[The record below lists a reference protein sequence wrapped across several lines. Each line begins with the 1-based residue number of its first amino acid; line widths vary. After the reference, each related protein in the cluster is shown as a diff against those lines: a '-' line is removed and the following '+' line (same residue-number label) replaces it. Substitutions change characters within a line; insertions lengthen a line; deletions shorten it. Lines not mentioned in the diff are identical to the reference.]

1 MGSGRSGAPLESG
14 TLDRY
19 KPLGAFGQPV
29 YLAHVQLKAAVRQKL
44 GPRFAQFFA
53 TPDRDPRSGEIRWL
67 ADVQGPAVRWNDL
80 PPDQQVLH
88 ALTIEELRSG
98 FTRYADE
105 LRANRT
111 SRQALAFVALLDEA
125 LRVPDDGHLFLVGDQ
140 PVASFW
146 GFSQGDGSAVNALS
160 VAPRAATPAPFP
172 VVEAPPVAGPVVV
185 AERGWWRRWWWLALL
200 ALLLLLLLPLLAL
213 WLGLFGW
220 FPAFDL
226 GRRPDTAVAPLAKES
241 PAVPPPAETK
251 PELTKPEAVKP
262 DPAIPPAVPPAVP
275 EGTRRLDVM
284 PGGSERIGG
293 GVIDPA
299 GVVPVVPDV
308 PSTTPVTPVTPDA
321 PIPVTPPAVP
331 EIKPGIK
338 PDLAP
343 KAGDQGLDKPDAAV
357 IPDKPPAGLPP
368 LPPPLPPGQVV
379 PPRPELAIPTPS
391 ADGSP
396 NLAFLEGLWRSR
408 QGLVDR
414 KTGQPVE
421 QFYRFDR
428 SGRGEI
434 VIRRADGS
442 ECRAPAQAKVQ
453 NNGLSV
459 EELANALCP
468 DGATYDRSR
477 TECKRLGDGRTV
489 CNGTNSDGSTY
500 RVGIEKGN

>member
-1 MGSGRSGAPLESG
+1 MGSGRSGPPLDSG

-44 GPRFAQFFA
+44 GSRFAHFFA

-67 ADVQGPAVRWNDL
+67 ADVQGSAVRWNDL
-80 PPDQQVLH
+80 PPGQQMLH

-98 FTRYADE
+98 FARYADE

-146 GFSQGDGSAVNALS
+146 GFSQGDGTAVNALS
-160 VAPRAATPAPFP
+160 AAPRAAAPLP
-172 VVEAPPVAGPVVV
+172 VAEAPPVAAPVAAA

-200 ALLLLLLLPLLAL
+200 ALLLLLLLLLPLLA
-213 WLGLFGW
+213 WWFGLFGW
-220 FPAFDL
+220 FPAFDS
-226 GRRPDTAVAPLAKES
+226 GRRPDPGAVPPAAVEVKPDPLKPDPAVTPAVPLAIS
-241 PAVPPPAETK
+241 PAVPP
-251 PELTKPEAVKP
+251 V
-262 DPAIPPAVPPAVP
+262 VVP
-275 EGTRRLDVM
+275 EGTRRLDVV

-293 GVIDPA
+293 AVIDPT
-299 GVVPVVPDV
+299 GVVPVVPAV
-308 PSTTPVTPVTPDA
+308 PSTTPVTPDA
-321 PIPVTPPAVP
+321 PAPVTPPAVP
-331 EIKPGIK
+331 GIKPEIK

-343 KAGDQGLDKPDAAV
+343 KAGDKLLDKPDAAA

-368 LPPPLPPGQVV
+368 LPPPRPPGQAT
-379 PPRPELAIPTPS
+379 PPRPELALPTPS
-391 ADGSP
+391 ADGSA

-453 NNGLSV
+453 NNALSV

-468 DGATYDRSR
+468 DGASYDRSR
-477 TECKRLGDGRTV
+477 TQCRRQADGRTV

-500 RVGIEKGN
+500 SVGIEKGN

>member
-1 MGSGRSGAPLESG
+1 MGSGRSGAPLDSG

-29 YLAHVQLKAAVRQKL
+29 HLAHVQLKAAVRQKL
-44 GPRFAQFFA
+44 GIRFAHFFA

-67 ADVQGPAVRWNDL
+67 ADVPGPAVRWDDL

-98 FTRYADE
+98 FARYADE

-125 LRVPDDGHLFLVGDQ
+125 LRVPGDGHLFLVGDQ

-160 VAPRAATPAPFP
+160 VAPRAVVPP
-172 VVEAPPVAGPVVV
+172 VPVAEEPPVAAPVVA

-200 ALLLLLLLPLLAL
+200 ALLLLLLLPLLA
-213 WLGLFGW
+213 WWFGLFGW
-220 FPAFDL
+220 FPAFDP
-226 GRRPDTAVAPLAKES
+226 GRRPDLGAMPPATVEVKPDPLKPDPAVT
-241 PAVPPPAETK
+241 PAVPPT
-251 PELTKPEAVKP
+251 
-262 DPAIPPAVPPAVP
+262 VPPVVVP
-275 EGTRRLDVM
+275 EGTRRLDVV
-284 PGGSERIGG
+284 PGGSERVGG
-293 GVIDPA
+293 AITDPT
-299 GVVPVVPDV
+299 GVVPVVPAV
-308 PSTTPVTPVTPDA
+308 PSTTPVTPDA
-321 PIPVTPPAVP
+321 PVPVTPPAGTD
-331 EIKPGIK
+331 IKPETK

-343 KAGDQGLDKPDAAV
+343 KAGDRGLDKPDAAA

-368 LPPPLPPGQVV
+368 LPPPPPPGQMV
-379 PPRPELAIPTPS
+379 PPRPELALPTPS
-391 ADGSP
+391 ADGSA

-428 SGRGEI
+428 GGRGEI

-453 NNGLSV
+453 NNALSV

-468 DGATYDRSR
+468 DGASYDRSR
-477 TECKRLGDGRTV
+477 TECKRLADGRTV